1 MIEFKKAII
10 PDEIAA
16 LCEVDR
22 RAFHAYP
29 NDAYGPKRW
38 IILESYWIIADG
50 KTVGC
55 TAFGHHID
63 YDERPRPGCLYI
75 SSTSVL
81 PEFQGQGFGK
91 KQKEW
96 QIEYARKNG
105 FQVVVTN
112 MRQSNARIIALNES
126 YGFQR
131 RNFVP
136 DCFSGPTEAA
146 VVMELDL

>member
-10 PDEIAA
+10 PDEIDA
-16 LCEVDR
+16 LCEFDR
-22 RAFHAYP
+22 RAFYAYP
-29 NDAYGPKRW
+29 NDAYGPERW
-38 IILESYWIIADG
+38 KEVESYWMIADR

-105 FQVVVTN
+105 FHVVVTN
-112 MRQSNARIIALNES
+112 MRQSNVRIIRLNEK
-126 YGFQR
+126 YGFQHCKI
-131 RNFVP
+131 VP